1 MEKVLI
7 PVDGMTC
14 GGCTSIVEKALKTRD
29 GVSSATA
36 SLEGANVEVEFDP
49 AVIMQGQIEEAIRD
63 AGFDVPG

>member
-7 PVDGMTC
+7 PVEGMTC
-14 GGCTSIVEKALKTRD
+14 GGCTSSVEKALGARD
-29 GVSSATA
+29 GVSVATA

-49 AVIMQGQIEEAIRD
+49 AIIIQGQIEEAIRE

>member
-7 PVDGMTC
+7 PVEGMTC
-14 GGCTSIVEKALKTRD
+14 GGCTSSVEKALDARD
-29 GVSSATA
+29 GIAAATA

-49 AVIMQGQIEEAIRD
+49 VVIMQGQIEEAIRD

>member
-7 PVDGMTC
+7 PIEGMTC
-14 GGCTSIVEKALKTRD
+14 GGCTSSVEKALSARD
-29 GVSSATA
+29 GVASASA

>member
-7 PVDGMTC
+7 PVEGMTC
-14 GGCTSIVEKALKTRD
+14 GGCTSSVEKALCACD
-29 GVSSATA
+29 GVCVATA

-49 AVIMQGQIEEAIRD
+49 AIIIQGQVEEAIRD